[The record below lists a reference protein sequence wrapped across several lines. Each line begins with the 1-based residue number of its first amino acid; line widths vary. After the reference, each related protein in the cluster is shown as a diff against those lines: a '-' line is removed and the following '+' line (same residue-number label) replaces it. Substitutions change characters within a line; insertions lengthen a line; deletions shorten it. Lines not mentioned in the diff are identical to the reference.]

1 MSIRLVPLG
10 ADDALLAEA
19 GRLFD
24 AYRQFYEQPSDVDA
38 ATTFLVQRLLRKESV
53 VVLAMR
59 DEEAVGFMQLYP
71 TFCSVALAPIWV
83 LYDLFTTP
91 AARGQGVAQAL
102 LDEARRLGQASGAAY
117 LQLSTAHTNT
127 TAQRVYE
134 AHGWVM
140 DDVFRTYTLTL

>member
-1 MSIRLVPLG
+1 MSTHLVRLT
-10 ADDALLAEA
+10 ADDALLGEA

-24 AYRQFYEQPSDVDA
+24 AYRQFYEQPSDIDA
-38 ATTFLVQRLLRKESV
+38 ATTFLAQRLARKESV
-53 VVLAMR
+53 VVLAMQGN
-59 DEEAVGFMQLYP
+59 EAVGLMQLYP

-83 LYDLFTTP
+83 LYDLFTAP
-91 AARGQGVAQAL
+91 SARGQGVAQAL
-102 LDEARRLGQASGAAY
+102 LDEARQLGKTSGAAY

-140 DDVFRTYTLTL
+140 DSVFRTYTLAL

>member
-1 MSIRLVPLG
+1 VSTHLVRLT
-10 ADDALLAEA
+10 ADDALLGEA

-24 AYRQFYEQPSDVDA
+24 AYRQFYEQPSDIDA
-38 ATTFLVQRLLRKESV
+38 ATTFLAQRLARKESV
-53 VVLAMR
+53 VVLAMQGN
-59 DEEAVGFMQLYP
+59 EAVGLMQLYP

-83 LYDLFTTP
+83 LYDLFTAP
-91 AARGQGVAQAL
+91 SARGQGVAQAL
-102 LDEARRLGQASGAAY
+102 LDEARQLGKTSGAAY

-140 DDVFRTYTLTL
+140 DSVFRTYTLAL

>member
-1 MSIRLVPLG
+1 MVRLT
-10 ADDALLAEA
+10 ADDALLGEA

-24 AYRQFYEQPSDVDA
+24 AYRQFYEQPSDIDA
-38 ATTFLVQRLLRKESV
+38 ATTFLAQRLARKESV
-53 VVLAMR
+53 VVLAMQGN
-59 DEEAVGFMQLYP
+59 EAVGLMQLYP

-83 LYDLFTTP
+83 LYDLFTAP
-91 AARGQGVAQAL
+91 SARGQGVAQAL
-102 LDEARRLGQASGAAY
+102 LDEARQLGKTSGAAY

-140 DDVFRTYTLTL
+140 DSVFRTYTLAL